1 MEKSFTMTE
10 CTLQMCLGAVNLC
23 SKVKCPLAS
32 KEAFIG
38 RLLYEEIKSLGPE
51 PRAIYKIL

>member
-10 CTLQMCLGAVNLC
+10 YTPQMCLGRVNLC

-38 RLLYEEIKSLGPE
+38 SLLYEEIKSLGPY
-51 PRAIYKIL
+51 PRDIYKIL